1 MKAKELLILD
11 YLLQRPNASQRA
23 ISKATGISLGH
34 INLIIKNLTAK
45 GFLRFENVTKRR
57 SRYVLTQQ
65 GIAERARLSN
75 ENVLNVIR
83 NYKKVK
89 QSVSSVLNRL
99 YHEGYREFVMDGEK
113 SELMDVISEVFESYY
128 KDKAVLL
135 WGPADEKEGQVI
147 LNLNRRYSTA
157 KNSVNLLG
165 EISL

>member
-1 MKAKELLILD
+1 MQAKELLILD

-23 ISKATGISLGH
+23 LSKATGISLGH
-34 INLIIKNLTAK
+34 INQIIKNLVTK
-45 GFLRFENVTKRR
+45 GLLRFENVTQRR

-75 ENVLNVIR
+75 ENVLNAIR
-83 NYKKVK
+83 NYKKIK
-89 QSVSSVLNRL
+89 QSVSNIISKL
-99 YHEGYREFVMDGEK
+99 YHEGYREFVLDGER
-113 SELMDVISEVFESYY
+113 SELIDVIGEVFEIYY

-157 KNSVNLLG
+157 KNAVNLLS
-165 EISL
+165 EISV